1 MQPWIQ
7 NGYAPEQRSG
17 WVGRGK
23 LLVGWE
29 GFFVFGT
36 VEAIHMSTIT
46 GAPGA
51 ADQASAASLMNNA
64 FVVEGT
70 EWRLQWPSAC
80 NNAHSPWGM
89 PGGVEGM
96 LPQQTCDFPRD
107 TANPAPV
114 ALLPQ

>member
-23 LLVGWE
+23 VLVGWE
-29 GFFVFGT
+29 GFFLGGT
-36 VEAIHMSTIT
+36 VEAIHMITIT

-51 ADQASAASLMNNA
+51 ADQAAAASLMNNV

-96 LPQQTCDFPRD
+96 LPQQTCDFLRD

-114 ALLPQ
+114 ALFPQ